1 MNARTVFTVLEE
13 TVAQQ
18 GAAPALH
25 QPKGG
30 GKYTVY
36 SWNDYRAAVVEMA
49 LGLADLGV
57 VHGDIVAIQSET
69 RAEFYLADL
78 AIMSIGAIS
87 AGLYASY
94 PALDQVK
101 NLKACGARVLIV
113 EDAKQ
118 MAAIANAMKS
128 SPLPLEFV
136 LITGQVEGA
145 RTLDELRAVG
155 RRMLAEDPA
164 AFATLAAKVS
174 PDDPAILYLTS
185 GATGEPK
192 MGLATHGSIT
202 LNLDMGP
209 KVLPLGP
216 ADRALV
222 FLPSAHI
229 AQRVVMQLLMM
240 RMAVPCYFSESLARM
255 PQELKSLKPTFLLAP
270 PRVWE
275 RIYASI
281 KTEVNK
287 KGALTQR
294 LFHGAVGLG
303 LKASE
308 YRQRGEDVPGWLA
321 TPLGWADKLVFSK
334 LRERLGNSI
343 RVAISGAAPLGRDTA
358 LFFDA
363 IGMPI
368 TEGYGLTEGGV
379 LTMNPVER
387 QRYGTIG
394 IPLPGVEVK
403 LAEDGELLIKSPTLF
418 SGYFHDPAATA
429 SILREGW
436 LATGDI
442 ASIDEAGYISITGR
456 KKEILVSSSGKK
468 IYPAR
473 IEGLFKGEALISQMV
488 LVGDRLPFVTALF
501 TINPAVAE
509 TLPGMENYQGQ
520 AFGVAKP
527 IDEQLRRVVKQAN
540 ATLPEWEQI
549 RKFRVLNR
557 DFSVDTGELTPTMKV
572 RRGKVLENFKEEV
585 SALYGGK
592 EESH

>member
-1 MNARTVFTVLEE
+1 MSARTVFTVLEE

-18 GAAPALH
+18 GSAPALH
-25 QPKGG
+25 QPKGD

-36 SWNDYRAAVVEMA
+36 TWNDYRTAVIEIG

-69 RAEFYLADL
+69 RAEFYLVDL

-87 AGLYASY
+87 AGLYSSY

-101 NLKACGARVLIV
+101 NLKACGARVLVI

-118 MAAIANAMKS
+118 MAAIANVMKTQ
-128 SPLPLEFV
+128 PLPIEFV

-145 RTLDELRAVG
+145 RTLDGLRATG
-155 RRMLAEDPA
+155 RRKLSEDAE
-164 AFATLAAKVS
+164 AFAKLAARVS
-174 PDDPAILYLTS
+174 PSDPAILYLTS

-192 MGLATHGSIT
+192 MGLATHASIS
-202 LNLDMGP
+202 LNVDMGP
-209 KVLPLGP
+209 HVLPLGP

-229 AQRVVMQLLMM
+229 AQRIVMQFLMM

-255 PQELKSLKPTFLLAP
+255 PGELKSLKPTFLLAP

-294 LFHGAVGLG
+294 LFHAAVGLG
-303 LKASE
+303 LKASQ
-308 YRQRGEDVPGWLA
+308 YRQKGEHVPAWIA
-321 TPLGWADKLVFSK
+321 TLLGWADKLVFAK

-343 RVAISGAAPLGRDTA
+343 RVALSGAAPLGQDTA
-358 LFFDA
+358 MFFDA

-379 LTMNPVER
+379 LTINPVDR
-387 QRYGTIG
+387 QVYGTIG
-394 IPLPGVEVK
+394 KPLPGVEVK
-403 LAEDGELLIKSPTLF
+403 LAEDGELLVKSPTLF
-418 SGYFHDPAATA
+418 AGYYHDPAATA
-429 SILREGW
+429 SIMRDGW

-442 ASIDEAGYISITGR
+442 ASISADGYVSITGR

-473 IEGLFKGEALISQMV
+473 IEALFKGEALISQMV

-509 TLPGMENYQGQ
+509 TLPGMDQGQ
-520 AFGVAKP
+520 SFGNAKP
-527 IDEQLRRVVKQAN
+527 IDEQLRRAVKQAN

-572 RRGKVLENFKEEV
+572 RRGKVLENFKDEV

>member
-18 GAAPALH
+18 GAAAALH

-36 SWNDYRAAVVEMA
+36 SWLDYRAAVIEIG

-57 VHGDIVAIQSET
+57 AHGDIVAIQSET
-69 RAEFYLADL
+69 RAEFYLADM

-87 AGLYASY
+87 AGLYSSY

-101 NLKACGARVLIV
+101 NLRVCGARVLIV

-128 SPLPLEFV
+128 HPLPIEFV

-145 RTLDELRAVG
+145 RTLEELRAVG
-155 RRMLAEDPA
+155 RRMLAEDPS
-164 AFATLAAKVS
+164 AFSNLAAQVK
-174 PDDPAILYLTS
+174 PTDPAILYLTS

-192 MGLATHGSIT
+192 MGLASHASIS
-202 LNLDMGP
+202 LNVDMGP
-209 KVLPLGP
+209 PVLPLGP

-229 AQRVVMQLLMM
+229 AQRIVMQLLMM
-240 RMAVPCYFSESLARM
+240 RMAVPCWFSESLARM
-255 PQELKSLKPTFLLAP
+255 PNELKTLKPTFLLAP

-287 KGALTQR
+287 KGAFTQK

-308 YRQRGEDVPGWLA
+308 YRQKGERVPAWLA
-321 TPLGWADKLVFSK
+321 APLGWADKLVFAK
-334 LRERLGNSI
+334 LRDRLGNSI

-358 LFFDA
+358 MFFDA

-379 LTMNPVER
+379 LTMNPVDR
-387 QRYGTIG
+387 QVYGTIG
-394 IPLPGVEVK
+394 KPLPGVEVK
-403 LAEDGELLIKSPTLF
+403 LAGDGELLVKSPTLF
-418 SGYFHDPAATA
+418 TGYYHDPAATA
-429 SILREGW
+429 SILRDGW

-442 ASIDEAGYISITGR
+442 ASIDTAGYISITGR

-473 IEGLFKGEALISQMV
+473 IEALFKGDPLISQMV
-488 LVGDRLPFVTALF
+488 LVGDRLPYVTALF

-509 TLPGMENYQGQ
+509 TLPGMQAGH
-520 AFGVAKP
+520 AFGDAKP
-527 IDEQLRRVVKQAN
+527 IDEQLRRAVKQAN

-585 SALYGGK
+585 TALYGGK